1 MKNFVQHGDTLDMTA
16 PAGGVISGTAYLI
29 GALFGVATASADA
42 GTTFPLRVVGVYTL
56 PKATGEA
63 WAQEGAILY
72 WDNTNKRLT
81 TTASGNT
88 KVGSVASAALSA
100 ATTGVIRLNGIV

>member
-29 GALFGVATASADA
+29 GALFGVACVTADA
-42 GTTFPLRVVGVYTL
+42 GVKFAFRIVGVYTL

-63 WAQEGAILY
+63 WTEGALVY
-72 WDNTNKRLT
+72 WDNTAKKLT
-81 TTASGNT
+81 TTSSGNT
-88 KVGSVASAALSA
+88 KVGVAASAAASGD
-100 ATTGVIRLNGIV
+100 TSGVARLNGVA

>member
-1 MKNFVQHGDTLDMTA
+1 MKNFVQHGDTLDLTA

-29 GALFGVATASADA
+29 GALFGVAVASADA
-42 GTTFPLRVVGVYTL
+42 AATFPLRVVGVYTL

-63 WAQEGAILY
+63 WAEGAILY

-81 TTASGNT
+81 TTSAGNT
-88 KVGSVASAALSA
+88 KVGTVASAAVSA
-100 ATTGVIRLNGIV
+100 ASTGVIRLNGIV

>member
-1 MKNFVQHGDTLDMTA
+1 MKNFVQHGDTLDLTA
-16 PAGGVISGTAYLI
+16 PSGGVISGTAYLI
-29 GALFGVATASADA
+29 GALFGVAVVSADA
-42 GTTFPLRVVGVYTL
+42 GVTFPLRVVGVYIL

-63 WAQEGAILY
+63 WAEGAVLY

-88 KVGSVASAALSA
+88 KVGMVASAALSA
-100 ATTGVIRLNGIV
+100 ATTGAIRLNGVV